1 MNSLNIPPI
10 AGQEHEEESPSEEK
24 AEGEEDCGCLDLLT
38 FTQWVQE
45 CQDQPAWRSKA
56 DRECDYY
63 DGNQLDSEV
72 MRKAKERGLPPA
84 IEPLIGPAID
94 AVLGMEA
101 KTRTDWRVIPD
112 SDKANDD
119 VAEALNYR
127 LNQAE
132 RHSKADTACSE
143 AYASEIKVGI
153 GWVEVAREQDPFKY
167 KYRTGAVHRNEIWWD
182 WKAKPDLS
190 DARFLIRRKWM
201 HRKQA
206 ALMIPA
212 QAELIEH
219 AGAGWQQFDPGMLSL
234 EGGASTGLSNAW
246 LDERG
251 WSIEEQQWR
260 DIHNQ
265 QVCLFEVWYRD
276 WQRVTVITSPDGRV
290 IEYDPANIMHQQA
303 VAMGAVKVSSA
314 VIGKMRLAW
323 FMGPHKLADMK
334 TPYKHNKFPYVPFWG
349 KREDRTNVPYGL
361 IRGMIYLQDEVNAR
375 IARMQWGLSATRTT
389 RTDGAV
395 LDDDDTFR
403 DEVGR
408 PDADIVLDPEAMR
421 QGGVFKV
428 ERDFDLNQQQFN
440 RLVDAREGIKRVG
453 NISDAFMGQGAQSQS
468 GVMQAGL
475 VEQTSQNLADI
486 NDNFKESRQAVGD
499 LLLSLIIED
508 MGNNQE
514 SVFIDGQSLKDD
526 RVVQLNVPSVDPDTG
541 IEYLDNDVQRTQL
554 KVTLADVPSTPSFR
568 TNQLAAM
575 SEAFKSA
582 PPEYQKIMMPHLFS
596 LMDVPNKQEII
607 KAIKEMG
614 DGQQSEEQIQQ
625 RINDAV
631 QAALTK
637 AMVELKTRELD
648 MKKPLIDAQVKKTN
662 AESVNKN
669 VEAQFGAIQ
678 TAQTITAIPQ
688 TAPLAD
694 ILLQSDG
701 FVDAN
706 GGTIMPSAPVPVAGA
721 MPAME
726 GRPAE
731 LDPQQ
736 VAAIQRQQPST
747 AREILGR
754 RNTSPQF
761 PARLENPGTGMNLGI
776 EGGVNG

>member
-1 MNSLNIPPI
+1 MQPMTV
-10 AGQEHEEESPSEEK
+10 AMTGQEHESPNEE
-24 AEGEEDCGCLDLLT
+24 AMEGEDCGCLDLLT

-45 CQDQPAWRSKA
+45 CQDQPDWRVKA
-56 DRECDYY
+56 DREADYY

-84 IEPLIGPAID
+84 IEPLIGPTID

-101 KTRTDWRVIPD
+101 KTRTDWRVVPD
-112 SDKANDD
+112 GDKQSDD
-119 VAEALNYR
+119 VADALNHR

-132 RHSKADTACSE
+132 RHSKADNACSD
-143 AYASEIKVGI
+143 AYASQIKVGL
-153 GWVEVAREQDPFKY
+153 GWVEVSRDQNPFNY
-167 KYRTGAVHRNEIWWD
+167 PYICGEVHRNEIWWD
-182 WKAKPDLS
+182 WKAKPDMS
-190 DARFLIRRKWM
+190 DARYLIRRKWM

-212 QAELIEH
+212 RAELIEH
-219 AGAGWQQFDPGMLSL
+219 AGAGWQQFDPGMLGL
-234 EGGASTGLSNAW
+234 EGGGSTGLSSAW
-246 LDERG
+246 ADERG
-251 WSIEEQQWR
+251 WSIEEQHWR

-276 WQRVTVITSPDGRV
+276 WQRVLVIKSPDGRV
-290 IEYDPANIMHQQA
+290 VEYDDNNILHLQA
-303 VAMGAVKVSSA
+303 VALGMVEVVSA
-314 VIGKMRLAW
+314 IIGKVRLAW
-323 FMGPHKLADMK
+323 YMGPHKLADMK
-334 TPYKHNKFPYVPFWG
+334 SPYKHNKFPYVPFWG
-349 KREDRTNVPYGL
+349 KREDRTGVPYGL

-428 ERDFDLNQQQFN
+428 ERDFDLNRQQYE

-453 NISDAFMGQGAQSQS
+453 GVSDTFMGASKGNS
-468 GVMQAGL
+468 GVADAQL
-475 VEQTSQNLADI
+475 LEQSNQMLADI
-486 NDNFKESRQAVGD
+486 NDNFKTARQAVGD

-508 MGNNQE
+508 MTGKQE
-514 SVFIDGQSLKDD
+514 DVFIDGQSLKDD
-526 RVVQLNVPSVDPDTG
+526 RTVSLNVPMTDEATG
-541 IEYLDNDVQRTQL
+541 IQYLDNDIERTKL
-554 KVTLADVPSTPSFR
+554 KVTLSDVASTPSFR
-568 TNQLAAM
+568 AQQLAVM
-575 SEAFKSA
+575 GEAFKSA
-582 PPEYQKIMMPHLFS
+582 PPEYQKVMMPHLFS
-596 LMDVPNKQEII
+596 LMDVPNKKEII
-607 KAIKEMG
+607 EAIKAL
-614 DGQQSEEQIQQ
+614 DAGQITEEQVQE
-625 RINDAV
+625 RIDAAV
-631 QAALTK
+631 QDALTK
-637 AMVELKTRELD
+637 AMIELKRAELVQ
-648 MKKPLIDAQVKKTN
+648 KQPLIDAQVKKTN

-706 GGTIMPSAPVPVAGA
+706 GGTIMPSAPAPVVGA
-721 MPAME
+721 MPAQE
-726 GRPAE
+726 GQPAQ
-731 LDPQQ
+731 LDPAQ
-736 VAAIQRQQPST
+736 VQAIQRRQPAT
-747 AREILGR
+747 QREVLGR

-761 PARLENPGTGMNLGI
+761 PANPGQPANPDVGVNAGI
-776 EGGVNG
+776 EGGQ

>member
-1 MNSLNIPPI
+1 MQPMTV
-10 AGQEHEEESPSEEK
+10 AMTGQEQENPNDERM
-24 AEGEEDCGCLDLLT
+24 EGEDDCGCLDLLT

-45 CQDQPAWRSKA
+45 CQDQPDWRVKA
-56 DRECDYY
+56 DREADYY

-72 MRKAKERGLPPA
+72 MKKARERGLPPA
-84 IEPLIGPAID
+84 IEPLIGPTID
-94 AVLGMEA
+94 SVLGMEA
-101 KTRTDWRVIPD
+101 KTRTDWRVVPD
-112 SDKANDD
+112 GDKQSDD
-119 VAEALNYR
+119 VADALNHR

-132 RHSKADTACSE
+132 RHSKADNACSD
-143 AYASEIKVGI
+143 AYASQIKVGL
-153 GWVEVAREQDPFKY
+153 GWVEVSRDQNPFNY
-167 KYRTGAVHRNEIWWD
+167 PYICGEVHRNEIWWD
-182 WKAKPDLS
+182 WKAKPDMS
-190 DARFLIRRKWM
+190 DARYLIRRKWM

-219 AGAGWQQFDPGMLSL
+219 AGAGWQQFDPGMLGL
-234 EGGASTGLSNAW
+234 EGGGSTGLSSAW
-246 LDERG
+246 ADERG
-251 WSIEEQQWR
+251 WSIEEQHWR

-276 WQRVTVITSPDGRV
+276 WQRVLVIKSPDGRV
-290 IEYDPANIMHQQA
+290 VEYDDKNILHLQA
-303 VAMGAVKVSSA
+303 VALGMVEVVSA
-314 VIGKMRLAW
+314 IIGKVRLAW
-323 FMGPHKLADMK
+323 YMGPHKLADMK
-334 TPYKHNKFPYVPFWG
+334 SPYKHNKFPYVPFWG
-349 KREDRTNVPYGL
+349 KREDRTGVPYGL

-428 ERDFDLNQQQFN
+428 ERDFDLNRQQYE

-453 NISDAFMGQGAQSQS
+453 GVSDTFMGASKGNS
-468 GVMQAGL
+468 GVADAQL
-475 VEQTSQNLADI
+475 LEQSNQMLAEI
-486 NDNFKESRQAVGD
+486 NDNFKTARQAVGD

-508 MGNNQE
+508 MTGKQE
-514 SVFIDGQSLKDD
+514 DVFIDGQSLKDD
-526 RVVQLNVPSVDPDTG
+526 RTVSLNVPMTDEATG
-541 IEYLDNDVQRTQL
+541 IQYLDNDIERTKL
-554 KVTLADVPSTPSFR
+554 KVTLSDVASTPSFR
-568 TNQLAAM
+568 AQQLAVM
-575 SEAFKSA
+575 GEAFKSA
-582 PPEYQKIMMPHLFS
+582 PPEYQKVMMPHLFS
-596 LMDVPNKQEII
+596 LMDVPNKKEII
-607 KAIKEMG
+607 EAIKAL
-614 DGQQSEEQIQQ
+614 DAGQITEEQVQE
-625 RINDAV
+625 RIDAAV
-631 QAALTK
+631 QDALTK
-637 AMVELKTRELD
+637 AMIELKRAELVQ
-648 MKKPLIDAQVKKTN
+648 KQPLIDAQVKKTN

-706 GGTIMPSAPVPVAGA
+706 GGTIMPSAPAPVVGA
-721 MPAME
+721 MPAQE
-726 GRPAE
+726 GQPAQ
-731 LDPQQ
+731 LDPAQ
-736 VAAIQRQQPST
+736 VQAIQRKQPAT
-747 AREILGR
+747 QREVLGR

-761 PARLENPGTGMNLGI
+761 PANPGQPANPDVGVNAGI
-776 EGGVNG
+776 EGGQ

>member
-1 MNSLNIPPI
+1 MQPMTV
-10 AGQEHEEESPSEEK
+10 AMTGQEQENPNDERM
-24 AEGEEDCGCLDLLT
+24 EGEDDCGCLDLLT

-45 CQDQPAWRSKA
+45 CQDQPDWRVKA
-56 DRECDYY
+56 DREADYY

-84 IEPLIGPAID
+84 IEPLIGPTID

-101 KTRTDWRVIPD
+101 KTRTDWRVVPD
-112 SDKANDD
+112 GDKQSDD
-119 VAEALNYR
+119 VADALNHR

-132 RHSKADTACSE
+132 RHSKADNACSD
-143 AYASEIKVGI
+143 AYASQIKVGL
-153 GWVEVAREQDPFKY
+153 GWVEVSRDQNPFNY
-167 KYRTGAVHRNEIWWD
+167 PYICGEVHRNEIWWD
-182 WKAKPDLS
+182 WKAKPDMS
-190 DARFLIRRKWM
+190 DARYLIRRKWM

-219 AGAGWQQFDPGMLSL
+219 AGAGWQQFDPGMLGL
-234 EGGASTGLSNAW
+234 EGGGSTGLSSAW
-246 LDERG
+246 ADERG
-251 WSIEEQQWR
+251 WSIEEQHWR

-276 WQRVTVITSPDGRV
+276 WQRVLVIKSPDGRV
-290 IEYDPANIMHQQA
+290 VEYDDKNILHLQA
-303 VAMGAVKVSSA
+303 VALGMVEVVSA
-314 VIGKMRLAW
+314 IIGKVRLAW
-323 FMGPHKLADMK
+323 YMGPHKLADMK
-334 TPYKHNKFPYVPFWG
+334 SPYKHNKFPYVPFWG
-349 KREDRTNVPYGL
+349 KREDRTGVPYGL

-428 ERDFDLNQQQFN
+428 ERDFDLNRQQYE

-453 NISDAFMGQGAQSQS
+453 GVSDTFMGASKGNS
-468 GVMQAGL
+468 GVADAQL
-475 VEQTSQNLADI
+475 LEQSNQMLADI
-486 NDNFKESRQAVGD
+486 NDNFKTARQAVGD

-508 MGNNQE
+508 MTGKQE
-514 SVFIDGQSLKDD
+514 DVFIDGQSLKDD
-526 RVVQLNVPSVDPDTG
+526 RTVSLNVPMTDEATG
-541 IEYLDNDVQRTQL
+541 IQYLDNDIERTKL
-554 KVTLADVPSTPSFR
+554 KVTLSDVASTPSFR
-568 TNQLAAM
+568 AQQLAVM
-575 SEAFKSA
+575 GEAFKSA
-582 PPEYQKIMMPHLFS
+582 PPEYQKVMMPHLFS
-596 LMDVPNKQEII
+596 LMDVPNKKEII
-607 KAIKEMG
+607 EAIKAL
-614 DGQQSEEQIQQ
+614 DAGQITEEQVQE
-625 RINDAV
+625 RIDAAV
-631 QAALTK
+631 QDALTK
-637 AMVELKTRELD
+637 AMIELKRAELVQ
-648 MKKPLIDAQVKKTN
+648 KQPLIDAQVKKTN

-706 GGTIMPSAPVPVAGA
+706 GGTIMPSAPAPVVGA

-726 GRPAE
+726 GRPVE
-731 LDPQQ
+731 LDPAQ
-736 VAAIQRQQPST
+736 VQAIQRRQPAT
-747 AREILGR
+747 QREVLGR

-761 PARLENPGTGMNLGI
+761 PANPGQPANPDVGVNAGI
-776 EGGVNG
+776 EGGQ

>member
-1 MNSLNIPPI
+1 MQPMTDEMS
-10 AGQEHEEESPSEEK
+10 GQEHEDPAHEK
-24 AEGEEDCGCLDLLT
+24 AEGEGTLDLLT

-45 CQDQPAWRSKA
+45 CQDQPDWRAKA

-63 DGNQLDSEV
+63 DGNQLDSDV
-72 MRKAKERGLPPA
+72 MRKARERGLPPA
-84 IEPLIGPAID
+84 IEPLVGPIID
-94 AVLGMEA
+94 SVLGMEA

-112 SDKANDD
+112 SDKQNDD
-119 VAEALNYR
+119 VADALNYR

-132 RHSKADTACSE
+132 RHSKADAACSD
-143 AYASEIKVGI
+143 AYASEIKAGI

-167 KYRTGAVHRNEIWWD
+167 PYRCQGVHRNEIWWD
-182 WKAKPDLS
+182 WKARPDMS

-201 HRKQA
+201 HRKIA
-206 ALMIPA
+206 ALMIPSK
-212 QAELIEH
+212 AELIEH
-219 AGAGWQQFDPGMLSL
+219 AGAGWQQFDPGMLSM
-234 EGGASTGLSNAW
+234 EGGTSTGLANSW
-246 LDERG
+246 SDERG

-265 QVCLFEVWYRD
+265 MVCLFEVWYRD
-276 WQRVTVITSPDGRV
+276 WQRVMVIESPDGRV
-290 IEYDPANIMHQQA
+290 IEYDETNMMHVQA
-303 VAMGAVKVSSA
+303 VASGLVRVSSA
-314 VIGKMRLAW
+314 VIGKVRLAW
-323 FMGPHKLADMK
+323 FMGPHKLADMES
-334 TPYKHNKFPYVPFWG
+334 PYKHGKFPYVPFWG
-349 KREDRTNVPYGL
+349 KREDRTGVPYGL

-428 ERDFDLNQQQFN
+428 ERDFELNRQQYD
-440 RLVDAREGIKRVG
+440 RLVDAREGIKRTG
-453 NISDAFMGQGAQSQS
+453 GISDAFMGMGAQSQS

-475 VEQTSQNLADI
+475 VEQSNQNLADI
-486 NDNFKESRQAVGD
+486 NDNFKESRQCVGD
-499 LLLSLIIED
+499 LLLSMIIED
-508 MGNNQE
+508 MGSNHE

-526 RVVQLNVPSVDPDTG
+526 KVIELNVPAVDPDTG
-541 IEYLDNDVQRTQL
+541 IQYLDNDVQRTKL

-568 TNQLAAM
+568 TQQLAAM
-575 SEAFKSA
+575 SEAFKAA

-596 LMDVPNKQEII
+596 LMDVPNKQDIV
-607 KAIKEMG
+607 KAIKELG

-625 RINDAV
+625 RIDQAV
-631 QAALTK
+631 QDALTK
-637 AMVELKTRELD
+637 AMVDLKNRELD
-648 MKKPLIDAQVKKTN
+648 MKAPLIVAQTKKTN

-694 ILLQSDG
+694 MLLQSDG

-706 GGTIMPSAPVPVAGA
+706 GGTIMPNAPAPVVGA

-736 VAAIQRQQPST
+736 VAAIQRQQPAT
-747 AREILGR
+747 ARQVLGTQR

-761 PARLENPGTGMNLGI
+761 PANPAMPANPDVGFNSGI
-776 EGGVNG
+776 EGGR

>member
-1 MNSLNIPPI
+1 MQPMTAEM
-10 AGQEHEEESPSEEK
+10 AGQEHESPNEE
-24 AEGEEDCGCLDLLT
+24 AMEGEDCGCLDLLT

-45 CQDQPAWRSKA
+45 CQDQPDWRVKA
-56 DRECDYY
+56 DREADYY

-72 MRKAKERGLPPA
+72 MKKARERGLPPA
-84 IEPLIGPAID
+84 IEPLIGPTID
-94 AVLGMEA
+94 SVLGMEA
-101 KTRTDWRVIPD
+101 KTRTDWRVVPD
-112 SDKANDD
+112 GDKQSDD
-119 VAEALNYR
+119 VADALNHR

-132 RHSKADTACSE
+132 RHSKADNACSD
-143 AYASEIKVGI
+143 AYASQIKVGL
-153 GWVEVAREQDPFKY
+153 GWVEVSRDQNPFNY
-167 KYRTGAVHRNEIWWD
+167 PYICGEVHRNEIWWD
-182 WKAKPDLS
+182 WKAKPDMS
-190 DARFLIRRKWM
+190 DARYLIRRKWM

-219 AGAGWQQFDPGMLSL
+219 AGAGWQQFDPGMLGL
-234 EGGASTGLSNAW
+234 EGGGSTGLSSAW
-246 LDERG
+246 ADERG
-251 WSIEEQQWR
+251 WSIEEQHWR

-276 WQRVTVITSPDGRV
+276 WQRVLVIKSPDGRV
-290 IEYDPANIMHQQA
+290 VEYDDKNILHLQA
-303 VAMGAVKVSSA
+303 VALGMVEVVSA
-314 VIGKMRLAW
+314 IIGKVRLAW
-323 FMGPHKLADMK
+323 YMGPHKLADMK
-334 TPYKHNKFPYVPFWG
+334 SPYKHNKFPYVPFWG
-349 KREDRTNVPYGL
+349 KREDRTGVPYGL

-428 ERDFDLNQQQFN
+428 ERDFDLNRQQYE

-453 NISDAFMGQGAQSQS
+453 GVSDTFMGASKGNS
-468 GVMQAGL
+468 GVADAQL
-475 VEQTSQNLADI
+475 LEQSNQMLADI
-486 NDNFKESRQAVGD
+486 NDNFKTARQAVGD

-508 MGNNQE
+508 MTGKQE
-514 SVFIDGQSLKDD
+514 DVFIDGQSLKDD
-526 RVVQLNVPSVDPDTG
+526 RTVSLNVPMTDEATG
-541 IEYLDNDVQRTQL
+541 IQYLDNDIERTKL
-554 KVTLADVPSTPSFR
+554 KVTLSDVASTPSFR
-568 TNQLAAM
+568 AQQLAVM
-575 SEAFKSA
+575 GEAFKSA
-582 PPEYQKIMMPHLFS
+582 PPEYQKVMMPHLFS
-596 LMDVPNKQEII
+596 LMDVPNKKEII
-607 KAIKEMG
+607 EAIKAL
-614 DGQQSEEQIQQ
+614 DAGQITEEQVQE
-625 RINDAV
+625 RIDAAV
-631 QAALTK
+631 QDALTK
-637 AMVELKTRELD
+637 AMIELKRAELVQ
-648 MKKPLIDAQVKKTN
+648 KQPLIDAQVKKTN

-706 GGTIMPSAPVPVAGA
+706 GGTIMPSAPAPVVGA
-721 MPAME
+721 MPAQE
-726 GRPAE
+726 GQPAQ
-731 LDPQQ
+731 LDPAQ
-736 VAAIQRQQPST
+736 VQAIQRKQPAT
-747 AREILGR
+747 QREVLGR

-761 PARLENPGTGMNLGI
+761 PANPGQPANPDVGVNAGI
-776 EGGVNG
+776 EGGQ

>member
-1 MNSLNIPPI
+1 MQPMTAEM
-10 AGQEHEEESPSEEK
+10 AGQDHESPKGEK
-24 AEGEEDCGCLDLLT
+24 MEGEEDCGCLDLLT

-63 DGNQLDSEV
+63 DANQLDSEV
-72 MRKAKERGLPPA
+72 MRKAQERGLPPA
-84 IEPLIGPAID
+84 IEPLVGPTID

-132 RHSKADTACSE
+132 RHSRADAACGD
-143 AYASEIKVGI
+143 AYASQIKVGI

-167 KYRTGAVHRNEIWWD
+167 KYRCGSIHRNEIWND
-182 WKAKPDLS
+182 WKGKPDLS
-190 DARFLIRRKWM
+190 DARYLIRRKWM

-206 ALMIPA
+206 ALMIPDK
-212 QAELIEH
+212 AELIEH

-234 EGGASTGLSNAW
+234 EGGASTGLANSW

-276 WQRVTVITSPDGRV
+276 WQRVIVITSPDGRV
-290 IEYDPANIMHQQA
+290 IEYDPTNILHMQA
-303 VAMGAVKVSSA
+303 VASGMVKATSA

-323 FMGPHKLADMK
+323 FMGPHKLADVP

-349 KREDRTNVPYGL
+349 KREDRTGVPYGL
-361 IRGMIYLQDEVNAR
+361 IRGMVYLQDEVNAR
-375 IARMQWGLSATRTT
+375 IARMQWGLAATRTT
-389 RTDGAV
+389 RTEGAV

-403 DEVGR
+403 EEVGR

-428 ERDFDLNQQQFN
+428 ERDFELNRQQYE

-453 NISDAFMGQGAQSQS
+453 GIYNAFMGQEGQAKS
-468 GVMQAGL
+468 GVAISGL
-475 VEQTSQNLADI
+475 VEQSNQTLADI
-486 NDNFKESRQAVGD
+486 NDNFKTARQEVGD
-499 LLLSLIIED
+499 LLLSMIIED
-508 MGNNQE
+508 LSGKQE
-514 SVFIDGQSLKDD
+514 EVFIDGRSLKDD
-526 RVVQLNVPSVDPDTG
+526 RTVVLNQPMTDDATG
-541 IEYLDNDVQRTQL
+541 ISYLDNDVQRTKL
-554 KVTLADVPSTPSFR
+554 KVTLEDVPSTPSFR
-568 TNQLAAM
+568 AQQLSAM

-582 PPEYQKIMMPHLFS
+582 PKEYQKIMMPHLFA
-596 LMDVPNKQEII
+596 LMDVPNKQDIIEAI
-607 KAIKEMG
+607 KALG
-614 DGQQSEEQIQQ
+614 DVPTPEQIQQ
-625 RINDAV
+625 QIDDAV
-631 QAALTK
+631 QAALAK
-637 AMVELKTRELD
+637 AQFDLKNRELD
-648 MKKPLIDAQVKKTN
+648 QKQPLIDAQVKKTN
-662 AESVNKN
+662 AESVTKN
-669 VEAQFGAIQ
+669 GEAQFGAIQ

-694 ILLQSDG
+694 ILLQSAG
-701 FVDAN
+701 FVDAD
-706 GGTIMPSAPVPVAGA
+706 GGTIMPSAPAPVVGA
-721 MPAME
+721 MPAQE
-726 GRPAE
+726 GQPAQ
-731 LDPQQ
+731 LDATQ
-736 VAAIQRQQPST
+736 VQAIQRQQPAT
-747 AREILGR
+747 AREVLGR

-761 PARLENPGTGMNLGI
+761 PANPGQPANPDVGFNAGI
-776 EGGVNG
+776 EGGQ

>member
-1 MNSLNIPPI
+1 MQPMTDVMS
-10 AGQEHEEESPSEEK
+10 GQEQENQAEEK

-84 IEPLIGPAID
+84 IEPLIGPTID
-94 AVLGMEA
+94 SVLGMEA
-101 KTRTDWRVIPD
+101 KTRTDWRVVPD
-112 SDKANDD
+112 GDKQSDD
-119 VAEALNYR
+119 VADALNHR

-132 RHSKADTACSE
+132 RHSKADNACSD
-143 AYASEIKVGI
+143 AYASQIKVGL
-153 GWVEVAREQDPFKY
+153 GWVEVSRDQNPFNY
-167 KYRTGAVHRNEIWWD
+167 PYICGEVHRNEIWWD
-182 WKAKPDLS
+182 WKAKPDMS
-190 DARFLIRRKWM
+190 DARYLIRRKWM

-219 AGAGWQQFDPGMLSL
+219 AGAGWQQFDPGMLGL
-234 EGGASTGLSNAW
+234 EGGGSTGLSSAW
-246 LDERG
+246 ADERG
-251 WSIEEQQWR
+251 WSIEEQHWR

-276 WQRVTVITSPDGRV
+276 WQRVLVIKSPDGRV
-290 IEYDPANIMHQQA
+290 VEYDDNNILHLQA
-303 VAMGAVKVSSA
+303 VALGMVEVVSA
-314 VIGKMRLAW
+314 IIGKVRLAW
-323 FMGPHKLADMK
+323 YMGPHKLADMK
-334 TPYKHNKFPYVPFWG
+334 SPYKHNKFPYVPFWG
-349 KREDRTNVPYGL
+349 KREDRTGVPYGL

-428 ERDFDLNQQQFN
+428 ERDFDLNRQQYE

-453 NISDAFMGQGAQSQS
+453 GVSDTFMGASKGNS
-468 GVMQAGL
+468 GVADAQL
-475 VEQTSQNLADI
+475 LEQSNQMLADI
-486 NDNFKESRQAVGD
+486 NDNFKTARQAVGD

-508 MGNNQE
+508 MTGKQE
-514 SVFIDGQSLKDD
+514 DVFIDGQSLKDD
-526 RVVQLNVPSVDPDTG
+526 RTVSLNVPMTDEATG
-541 IEYLDNDVQRTQL
+541 IQYLDNDIERTKL
-554 KVTLADVPSTPSFR
+554 KVTLSDVASTPSFR
-568 TNQLAAM
+568 AQQLAVM
-575 SEAFKSA
+575 GEAFKSA
-582 PPEYQKIMMPHLFS
+582 PPEYQKVMMPHLFS
-596 LMDVPNKQEII
+596 LMDVPNKKEII
-607 KAIKEMG
+607 EAIKAL
-614 DGQQSEEQIQQ
+614 DAGQITEEQVQE
-625 RINDAV
+625 RIDAAV
-631 QAALTK
+631 QDALTK
-637 AMVELKTRELD
+637 AMIELKRAELVQ
-648 MKKPLIDAQVKKTN
+648 KQPLIDAQVKKTN

-706 GGTIMPSAPVPVAGA
+706 GGTIMPNAPAPVAGA

-726 GRPAE
+726 GRPVE
-731 LDPQQ
+731 LDPAQ
-736 VAAIQRQQPST
+736 VQAIQRRQPAT
-747 AREILGR
+747 QREVLGR

-761 PARLENPGTGMNLGI
+761 PANPGQPANPDVGVNAGI
-776 EGGVNG
+776 EGGQ

>member
-1 MNSLNIPPI
+1 MQPMTV
-10 AGQEHEEESPSEEK
+10 AMTGQEQENPNDERM
-24 AEGEEDCGCLDLLT
+24 EGEDDCGCLDLLT

-45 CQDQPAWRSKA
+45 CQDQPDWRVKA
-56 DRECDYY
+56 DREADYY

-72 MRKAKERGLPPA
+72 MKKARERGLPPA
-84 IEPLIGPAID
+84 IEPLIGPTID
-94 AVLGMEA
+94 SVLGMEA
-101 KTRTDWRVIPD
+101 KTRTDWRVVPD
-112 SDKANDD
+112 GDKQSDD
-119 VAEALNYR
+119 VADALNHW

-132 RHSKADTACSE
+132 RHSKADNACSD
-143 AYASEIKVGI
+143 AYASQIKVGL
-153 GWVEVAREQDPFKY
+153 GWVEVSRDQNPFNY
-167 KYRTGAVHRNEIWWD
+167 PYICGEVHRNEIWWD
-182 WKAKPDLS
+182 WNAKPDMS
-190 DARFLIRRKWM
+190 DARYLIRRKWM

-219 AGAGWQQFDPGMLSL
+219 AGAGWQQFDPGILGL
-234 EGGASTGLSNAW
+234 EGGGSTGLSSAW
-246 LDERG
+246 ADERG
-251 WSIEEQQWR
+251 WSIEEQHWR

-276 WQRVTVITSPDGRV
+276 WQRVLVIKSPDGRV
-290 IEYDPANIMHQQA
+290 VEYDDKNILHLQA
-303 VAMGAVKVSSA
+303 VALGMVEVVSA
-314 VIGKMRLAW
+314 IIGKVRLAW
-323 FMGPHKLADMK
+323 YMGPHKLADMK
-334 TPYKHNKFPYVPFWG
+334 SPYKHNKFPYVPFWG
-349 KREDRTNVPYGL
+349 KREDRTGVPYGL

-428 ERDFDLNQQQFN
+428 ERDFDLNRQQYE

-453 NISDAFMGQGAQSQS
+453 GVSDTFMGASKGNS
-468 GVMQAGL
+468 GVADAQL
-475 VEQTSQNLADI
+475 LEQSNQMLADI
-486 NDNFKESRQAVGD
+486 KDNFKTARQAVGD

-508 MGNNQE
+508 MTGKQE
-514 SVFIDGQSLKDD
+514 DVFIDGQSLKDD
-526 RVVQLNVPSVDPDTG
+526 RTVSLNVPMTDEATG
-541 IEYLDNDVQRTQL
+541 IQYLDNDIERTKL
-554 KVTLADVPSTPSFR
+554 KVTLSDVASTPSFR
-568 TNQLAAM
+568 AQQLAVM
-575 SEAFKSA
+575 GEAFKSA
-582 PPEYQKIMMPHLFS
+582 PPEYQKVMMPHLFS
-596 LMDVPNKQEII
+596 LMDVPNKKEII
-607 KAIKEMG
+607 EAIKAL
-614 DGQQSEEQIQQ
+614 DAGQITEEQVQE
-625 RINDAV
+625 RIDAAV
-631 QAALTK
+631 QDALTK
-637 AMVELKTRELD
+637 AMIELKRAELVQ
-648 MKKPLIDAQVKKTN
+648 KQPLIDAQVKKTN

-706 GGTIMPSAPVPVAGA
+706 GGTIMPNAPAPVAGA

-726 GRPAE
+726 GQPVQ
-731 LDPQQ
+731 LDPTQ
-736 VAAIQRQQPST
+736 VQAIQRQQPST
-747 AREILGR
+747 PREILGR

-761 PARLENPGTGMNLGI
+761 PANPGQPANPDVGVNAGI
-776 EGGVNG
+776 EGGQ

>member
-1 MNSLNIPPI
+1 MQPMTV
-10 AGQEHEEESPSEEK
+10 AMTGQEQENPNDERMD
-24 AEGEEDCGCLDLLT
+24 GEDDCGCLDLLT

-45 CQDQPAWRSKA
+45 CQDQPDWRVKA
-56 DRECDYY
+56 DREADYY

-72 MRKAKERGLPPA
+72 MKKARERGLPPA
-84 IEPLIGPAID
+84 IEPLIGPTID
-94 AVLGMEA
+94 SVLGMEA
-101 KTRTDWRVIPD
+101 KTRTDWRVVPD
-112 SDKANDD
+112 GDKQSDD
-119 VAEALNYR
+119 VADALNHR

-132 RHSKADTACSE
+132 RHSKADNACSD
-143 AYASEIKVGI
+143 AYASQIKVGL
-153 GWVEVAREQDPFKY
+153 GWVEVSRDQNPFNY
-167 KYRTGAVHRNEIWWD
+167 PYICGEVHRNEIWWD
-182 WKAKPDLS
+182 WKAKPDMS
-190 DARFLIRRKWM
+190 DARYLIRRKWM

-219 AGAGWQQFDPGMLSL
+219 AGAGWQQFDPGMLGL
-234 EGGASTGLSNAW
+234 EGGGSTGLSSAW
-246 LDERG
+246 ADERG
-251 WSIEEQQWR
+251 WSIEEQHWR

-276 WQRVTVITSPDGRV
+276 WQRVLVIKSPDGRV
-290 IEYDPANIMHQQA
+290 VEYDDNNILHLQA
-303 VAMGAVKVSSA
+303 VALGMVEVVSA
-314 VIGKMRLAW
+314 IIGKVRLAW
-323 FMGPHKLADMK
+323 YMGPHKLADMRS
-334 TPYKHNKFPYVPFWG
+334 PYKHNKFPYVPFWG
-349 KREDRTNVPYGL
+349 KREDRTGVPYGL

-428 ERDFDLNQQQFN
+428 ERDFDLNRQQYE

-453 NISDAFMGQGAQSQS
+453 GVSDTFMGASKGNS
-468 GVMQAGL
+468 GVADAQL
-475 VEQTSQNLADI
+475 LEQSNQMLADI
-486 NDNFKESRQAVGD
+486 NDNFKTARQAVGD

-508 MGNNQE
+508 MTGKQE
-514 SVFIDGQSLKDD
+514 DVFIDGQSLKDD
-526 RVVQLNVPSVDPDTG
+526 RTVSLNVPMTDEATG
-541 IEYLDNDVQRTQL
+541 IQYLDNDIERTKL
-554 KVTLADVPSTPSFR
+554 KVTLSDVASTPSFR
-568 TNQLAAM
+568 AQQLAVM
-575 SEAFKSA
+575 GEAFKSA
-582 PPEYQKIMMPHLFS
+582 PPEYQKVMMPHLFS
-596 LMDVPNKQEII
+596 LMDVPNKKEII
-607 KAIKEMG
+607 EAIKAL
-614 DGQQSEEQIQQ
+614 DAGQITEEQVQE
-625 RINDAV
+625 RIDAAV
-631 QAALTK
+631 QDALTK
-637 AMVELKTRELD
+637 AMIELKRAELVQ
-648 MKKPLIDAQVKKTN
+648 KQPLIDAQVKKTN

-706 GGTIMPSAPVPVAGA
+706 GGTIMPNAPAPVAGA

-726 GRPAE
+726 GRPVE
-731 LDPQQ
+731 LDPAQ
-736 VAAIQRQQPST
+736 VQAIQRRQPAT
-747 AREILGR
+747 QREVLGR

-761 PARLENPGTGMNLGI
+761 PANPGQPANPDVGVNAGI
-776 EGGVNG
+776 EGGQ

>member
-1 MNSLNIPPI
+1 MQPMTV
-10 AGQEHEEESPSEEK
+10 AMTGKEQENPNDERMD
-24 AEGEEDCGCLDLLT
+24 GEDDCGCLDLLT

-45 CQDQPAWRSKA
+45 CQDQPDWRVKA
-56 DRECDYY
+56 DREADYY

-72 MRKAKERGLPPA
+72 MKRARERGLPPA
-84 IEPLIGPAID
+84 IEPLIGPTID
-94 AVLGMEA
+94 SVLGMEA
-101 KTRTDWRVIPD
+101 KTRTDWRVVPD
-112 SDKANDD
+112 GDKQSDD
-119 VAEALNYR
+119 VADALNHR

-132 RHSKADTACSE
+132 RHSKADNACSD
-143 AYASEIKVGI
+143 AYASQIKVGL
-153 GWVEVAREQDPFKY
+153 GWVEVSRDQNPFNY
-167 KYRTGAVHRNEIWWD
+167 PYICGEVHRNEIWWD
-182 WKAKPDLS
+182 WKAKPDMS
-190 DARFLIRRKWM
+190 DARYLIRRKWM

-219 AGAGWQQFDPGMLSL
+219 AGAGWQQFDPGMLGL
-234 EGGASTGLSNAW
+234 EGGGSTGLSSAW
-246 LDERG
+246 ADERG
-251 WSIEEQQWR
+251 WSIEEQHWR

-276 WQRVTVITSPDGRV
+276 WQRVLVIKSPDGRV
-290 IEYDPANIMHQQA
+290 VEYDDNNILHLQA
-303 VAMGAVKVSSA
+303 VALGMVEVVSA
-314 VIGKMRLAW
+314 IIGKVRLAW
-323 FMGPHKLADMK
+323 YMGPHKLADMK
-334 TPYKHNKFPYVPFWG
+334 SPYKHNKFPYVPFWG
-349 KREDRTNVPYGL
+349 KREDRTGVPYGL

-428 ERDFDLNQQQFN
+428 ERDFDLNRQQYE

-453 NISDAFMGQGAQSQS
+453 GVSDTFMGASKGNS
-468 GVMQAGL
+468 GVADAQL
-475 VEQTSQNLADI
+475 LEQSNQMLADI
-486 NDNFKESRQAVGD
+486 NDNFKTARQAVGD

-508 MGNNQE
+508 MTGKQE
-514 SVFIDGQSLKDD
+514 DVFIDGQSLKDD
-526 RVVQLNVPSVDPDTG
+526 RTVSINVPMTDEATG
-541 IEYLDNDVQRTQL
+541 IQYLDNDIERTKL
-554 KVTLADVPSTPSFR
+554 KVTLSDVASTPSFR
-568 TNQLAAM
+568 AQQLAVM
-575 SEAFKSA
+575 GEAFKSA
-582 PPEYQKIMMPHLFS
+582 PPEYQKVMMPHLFS
-596 LMDVPNKQEII
+596 LMDVPNKKEII
-607 KAIKEMG
+607 EAIKAL
-614 DGQQSEEQIQQ
+614 DAGQITEEQVQE
-625 RINDAV
+625 RIDAAV
-631 QAALTK
+631 QDALTK
-637 AMVELKTRELD
+637 AMIELKRAELVQ
-648 MKKPLIDAQVKKTN
+648 KQPLIDAQVKKTN

-706 GGTIMPSAPVPVAGA
+706 GGTIMPNAPAPVAGA

-726 GRPAE
+726 GRPVE
-731 LDPQQ
+731 LDPAQ
-736 VAAIQRQQPST
+736 VQAIQRRQPAT
-747 AREILGR
+747 QREVLGR

-761 PARLENPGTGMNLGI
+761 PANPGQPANPDVGVNAGI
-776 EGGVNG
+776 EGGQ

>member
-10 AGQEHEEESPSEEK
+10 AGQEQENQAEEK

-84 IEPLIGPAID
+84 IEPLIGPTID

-167 KYRTGAVHRNEIWWD
+167 KYRCGSIHRNEIWWD
-182 WKAKPDLS
+182 WKGKPDLS
-190 DARFLIRRKWM
+190 DSRFLIRRKWM

-303 VAMGAVKVSSA
+303 VALGAVKVSSA

-375 IARMQWGLSATRTT
+375 IARMQWGLAATRTT
-389 RTDGAV
+389 RTEGAV
-395 LDDDDTFR
+395 KDSDAVFR

-408 PDADIVLDPEAMR
+408 PDADIVLDADHMR
-421 QGGVFKV
+421 HPGATFKV
-428 ERDFDLNQQQFN
+428 ERDFELTRQQYD
-440 RLVDAREGIKRVG
+440 RLVDAREGIKRTAGV
-453 NISDAFMGQGAQSQS
+453 SDAFMGMGSQSQS

-475 VEQTSQNLADI
+475 VEQSNQNLADI
-486 NDNFKESRQAVGD
+486 NDNFKEARQNVGD

-508 MGNNQE
+508 MTGVRE
-514 SVFIDGQSLKDD
+514 DVFIDGGALKDD
-526 RVVQLNVPSVDPDTG
+526 RTISLNVPTIDEATG
-541 IEYLDNDVQRTQL
+541 IQYLDNDVQRTKL
-554 KVTLADVPSTPSFR
+554 KVTLAEVPSTPSFR
-568 TNQLAAM
+568 TQQLAAM

-582 PPEYQKIMMPHLFS
+582 PPEYQKVMMPHLFS
-596 LMDVPNKQEII
+596 LMDVPNKADII
-607 KAIKEMG
+607 KAIKELG
-614 DGQQSEEQIQQ
+614 DTQTPEQIEE
-625 RINDAV
+625 RIKQAVDDA
-631 QAALTK
+631 LSK
-637 AMVELKTRELD
+637 AQMELKMRELEQ
-648 MKKPLIDAQVKKTN
+648 KQALVDAQVQKTI
-662 AESVNKN
+662 AESVNKA

-694 ILLQSDG
+694 ALLRSG
-701 FVDAN
+701 GYVDKDL
-706 GGTIMPSAPVPVAGA
+706 APIIPQALAPVAGA

-726 GRPAE
+726 GRPAQ
-731 LDPQQ
+731 LDPAQ
-736 VAAIQRQQPST
+736 VEAIQRQSPAG
-747 AREILGR
+747 AREVLGYR

-761 PARLENPGTGMNLGI
+761 PANPVQPTNPDVGVNAGI
-776 EGGVNG
+776 EGGS

>member
-1 MNSLNIPPI
+1 MQPMTV
-10 AGQEHEEESPSEEK
+10 AMTGKEQENPNDERM
-24 AEGEEDCGCLDLLT
+24 EGEDDCGCLDLLT

-45 CQDQPAWRSKA
+45 CQDQPDWRVKA
-56 DRECDYY
+56 DREADYY

-72 MRKAKERGLPPA
+72 MRKARERGLPPA
-84 IEPLIGPAID
+84 IEPLIGPTID
-94 AVLGMEA
+94 SVLGMEA
-101 KTRTDWRVIPD
+101 KTRTDWRVVPD
-112 SDKANDD
+112 GDKQSDD
-119 VAEALNYR
+119 VADALNHR

-132 RHSKADTACSE
+132 RHSKADNACSD
-143 AYASEIKVGI
+143 AYASQIKVGL
-153 GWVEVAREQDPFKY
+153 GWVEVSRDQNPFNY
-167 KYRTGAVHRNEIWWD
+167 PYICGEVHRNEIWWD
-182 WKAKPDLS
+182 WKAKPDMS
-190 DARFLIRRKWM
+190 DARYLIRRKWM

-219 AGAGWQQFDPGMLSL
+219 AGAGWQQFDPGMLGL
-234 EGGASTGLSNAW
+234 EGGGSTGLSSAW
-246 LDERG
+246 ADERG
-251 WSIEEQQWR
+251 WSIEEQHWR

-276 WQRVTVITSPDGRV
+276 WQRVLVIKSPDGRV
-290 IEYDPANIMHQQA
+290 VEYDDKNILHLQA
-303 VAMGAVKVSSA
+303 VALGMVEVVSA
-314 VIGKMRLAW
+314 IIGKVRLAW
-323 FMGPHKLADMK
+323 YMGPHKLADMK
-334 TPYKHNKFPYVPFWG
+334 SPYKHNKFPYVPFWG
-349 KREDRTNVPYGL
+349 KREDRTGVPYGL

-428 ERDFDLNQQQFN
+428 ERDFDLNRQQYE

-453 NISDAFMGQGAQSQS
+453 GVSDTFMGASKGNS
-468 GVMQAGL
+468 GVADAQL
-475 VEQTSQNLADI
+475 LEQSNQMLADI
-486 NDNFKESRQAVGD
+486 NDNFKTARQAVGD

-508 MGNNQE
+508 MTGKRE
-514 SVFIDGQSLKDD
+514 DVFIDGQSLKDD
-526 RVVQLNVPSVDPDTG
+526 RTVSLNVPMTDEATG
-541 IEYLDNDVQRTQL
+541 IQYLDNDIERTKL
-554 KVTLADVPSTPSFR
+554 KVTLSDVASTPSFR
-568 TNQLAAM
+568 AQQLAVM
-575 SEAFKSA
+575 GEAFKSA
-582 PPEYQKIMMPHLFS
+582 PPEYQKVMMPHLFS
-596 LMDVPNKQEII
+596 LMDVPNKKEII
-607 KAIKEMG
+607 EAIKAL
-614 DGQQSEEQIQQ
+614 DAGQITEEQVQE
-625 RINDAV
+625 RIDAAV
-631 QAALTK
+631 QDALTK
-637 AMVELKTRELD
+637 AMIELKRAELVQ
-648 MKKPLIDAQVKKTN
+648 KQPLIDAQVKKTN

-706 GGTIMPSAPVPVAGA
+706 GGTIMPNAPAPVAGA

-726 GRPAE
+726 GRPVE
-731 LDPQQ
+731 LDPAQ
-736 VAAIQRQQPST
+736 VQAIQRRQPAT
-747 AREILGR
+747 QREVLGR

-761 PARLENPGTGMNLGI
+761 PANPGQPANPDVGVNAGI
-776 EGGVNG
+776 EGGQ

>member
-1 MNSLNIPPI
+1 MQPMTV
-10 AGQEHEEESPSEEK
+10 AMTGQEQENPNDERM
-24 AEGEEDCGCLDLLT
+24 EGEDDCGCLDLLT

-45 CQDQPAWRSKA
+45 CQDQPDWRVKA
-56 DRECDYY
+56 DREADYY

-72 MRKAKERGLPPA
+72 MKKARERGLPPA
-84 IEPLIGPAID
+84 IEPLIGPTID
-94 AVLGMEA
+94 SVLGMEA
-101 KTRTDWRVIPD
+101 KTRTDWRVVPD
-112 SDKANDD
+112 GDKQSDD
-119 VAEALNYR
+119 VADALNHR

-132 RHSKADTACSE
+132 RHSKADNACSD
-143 AYASEIKVGI
+143 AYASQIKVGL
-153 GWVEVAREQDPFKY
+153 GWVEVSRDQNPFNY
-167 KYRTGAVHRNEIWWD
+167 PYICGEVHRNEIWWD
-182 WKAKPDLS
+182 WKAKPDMS
-190 DARFLIRRKWM
+190 DARYLIRRKWM

-219 AGAGWQQFDPGMLSL
+219 AGAGWQQFDPGMLGL
-234 EGGASTGLSNAW
+234 EGGGSTGLSSAW
-246 LDERG
+246 ADERG
-251 WSIEEQQWR
+251 WSIEEQHWR

-276 WQRVTVITSPDGRV
+276 WQRVLVIKSTDGRV
-290 IEYDPANIMHQQA
+290 VEYDDKNILHLQA
-303 VAMGAVKVSSA
+303 VALGMVEVVSA
-314 VIGKMRLAW
+314 IIGKVRLAW
-323 FMGPHKLADMK
+323 YMGPHKLADMK
-334 TPYKHNKFPYVPFWG
+334 SPYKHNKFPYVPFWG
-349 KREDRTNVPYGL
+349 KREDRTGVPYGL

-428 ERDFDLNQQQFN
+428 ERDFDLNRQQYE

-453 NISDAFMGQGAQSQS
+453 GVSDTFMGASKGNS
-468 GVMQAGL
+468 GVADAQL
-475 VEQTSQNLADI
+475 LEQSNQMLADI
-486 NDNFKESRQAVGD
+486 NDNFKTARQAVGD

-508 MGNNQE
+508 MTGKQE
-514 SVFIDGQSLKDD
+514 DVFIDGQSLKDD
-526 RVVQLNVPSVDPDTG
+526 RTVSLNVPMTDEATG
-541 IEYLDNDVQRTQL
+541 IQYLDNDIERTKL
-554 KVTLADVPSTPSFR
+554 KVTLSDVASTPSFR
-568 TNQLAAM
+568 AQQLAVM
-575 SEAFKSA
+575 GEAFKSA
-582 PPEYQKIMMPHLFS
+582 PPEYQKVMMPHLFS
-596 LMDVPNKQEII
+596 LMDVPNKKEII
-607 KAIKEMG
+607 EAIKAL
-614 DGQQSEEQIQQ
+614 DAGQITEEQVQE
-625 RINDAV
+625 RIDAAV
-631 QAALTK
+631 QDALTK
-637 AMVELKTRELD
+637 AMIELKRAELVQ
-648 MKKPLIDAQVKKTN
+648 KQPLIDAQVKKTN

-706 GGTIMPSAPVPVAGA
+706 GGTIMPSAPAPVVGA

-726 GRPAE
+726 GRPVE
-731 LDPQQ
+731 LDPAQ
-736 VAAIQRQQPST
+736 VQAIQRRQPAT
-747 AREILGR
+747 QREVLGR

-761 PARLENPGTGMNLGI
+761 PANPGQPANPDVGVNAGI
-776 EGGVNG
+776 EGGQ

>member
-1 MNSLNIPPI
+1 MQPMTAEM
-10 AGQEHEEESPSEEK
+10 AGQEHESPNEE
-24 AEGEEDCGCLDLLT
+24 AMEGEDCGCLDLLT

-45 CQDQPAWRSKA
+45 CQDQPDWRVKA
-56 DRECDYY
+56 DREADYY

-72 MRKAKERGLPPA
+72 MKKARERGLPPA
-84 IEPLIGPAID
+84 IEPLIGPTID
-94 AVLGMEA
+94 SVLGMEA
-101 KTRTDWRVIPD
+101 KTRTDWRVVPD
-112 SDKANDD
+112 GDKQSDD
-119 VAEALNYR
+119 VADALNHR

-132 RHSKADTACSE
+132 RHSKADNACSD
-143 AYASEIKVGI
+143 AYASQIKVGL
-153 GWVEVAREQDPFKY
+153 GWVEVSRDQNPFNY
-167 KYRTGAVHRNEIWWD
+167 PYICGEVHRNEIWWD
-182 WKAKPDLS
+182 WKAKPDMS
-190 DARFLIRRKWM
+190 DARYLIRRKWM

-219 AGAGWQQFDPGMLSL
+219 AGAGWQQFDPGMLGL
-234 EGGASTGLSNAW
+234 EGGGSTGLSSAW
-246 LDERG
+246 ADERG
-251 WSIEEQQWR
+251 WSIEEQHWR

-276 WQRVTVITSPDGRV
+276 WQRVLVIKSPDGRV
-290 IEYDPANIMHQQA
+290 VEYDDKNILHLQA
-303 VAMGAVKVSSA
+303 VALGMVEVVSA
-314 VIGKMRLAW
+314 IIGKVRLAW
-323 FMGPHKLADMK
+323 YMGPHKLADMK
-334 TPYKHNKFPYVPFWG
+334 SPYKHNKFPYVPFWG
-349 KREDRTNVPYGL
+349 KREDRTGVPYGL

-428 ERDFDLNQQQFN
+428 ERDFDLNRQQYE

-453 NISDAFMGQGAQSQS
+453 GVSDTFMGASKGNS
-468 GVMQAGL
+468 GVADAQL
-475 VEQTSQNLADI
+475 LEQSNQMLADI
-486 NDNFKESRQAVGD
+486 NDNFKTARQAVGD

-508 MGNNQE
+508 MTGKQE
-514 SVFIDGQSLKDD
+514 DVFIDGQSLKDD
-526 RVVQLNVPSVDPDTG
+526 RTVSLNVPMTDEATG
-541 IEYLDNDVQRTQL
+541 IQYLDNDIERTKL
-554 KVTLADVPSTPSFR
+554 KVTLSDVASTPSFR
-568 TNQLAAM
+568 AQQLAVM
-575 SEAFKSA
+575 GEAFKSA
-582 PPEYQKIMMPHLFS
+582 PPEYQKVMMPHLFS
-596 LMDVPNKQEII
+596 LMDVPNKKEII
-607 KAIKEMG
+607 EAIKAL
-614 DGQQSEEQIQQ
+614 DAGQITEEQVQE
-625 RINDAV
+625 RIDAAV
-631 QAALTK
+631 QDALTK
-637 AMVELKTRELD
+637 AMIELKRAELVQ
-648 MKKPLIDAQVKKTN
+648 KQPLIDAQVKKTN

-706 GGTIMPSAPVPVAGA
+706 GGTIMPSAPAPVVGA

-726 GRPAE
+726 GRPVE
-731 LDPQQ
+731 LDPAQ
-736 VAAIQRQQPST
+736 VQAIQRRQPAT
-747 AREILGR
+747 QREVLGR

-761 PARLENPGTGMNLGI
+761 PANPGQPANPDVGVNAGI
-776 EGGVNG
+776 EGGQ

>member
-1 MNSLNIPPI
+1 MQPMTAEM
-10 AGQEHEEESPSEEK
+10 AGQEHESPNEE
-24 AEGEEDCGCLDLLT
+24 AMEGEDCGCLDLLT

-45 CQDQPAWRSKA
+45 CQDQPDWRVKA
-56 DRECDYY
+56 DREADYY

-72 MRKAKERGLPPA
+72 MKKARERGLPPA
-84 IEPLIGPAID
+84 IEPLIGPTID
-94 AVLGMEA
+94 SVLGMEA
-101 KTRTDWRVIPD
+101 KTRTDWRVVPD
-112 SDKANDD
+112 GDKQSDD
-119 VAEALNYR
+119 VADALNHR

-132 RHSKADTACSE
+132 RHSKADNACSD
-143 AYASEIKVGI
+143 AYASQIKVGL
-153 GWVEVAREQDPFKY
+153 GWVEVSRDQNPFNY
-167 KYRTGAVHRNEIWWD
+167 PYICGEVHRNEIWWD
-182 WKAKPDLS
+182 WKAKPDMS
-190 DARFLIRRKWM
+190 DARYLIRRKWM

-219 AGAGWQQFDPGMLSL
+219 AGAGWQQFDPGMLGL
-234 EGGASTGLSNAW
+234 EGGGSTGLSSAW
-246 LDERG
+246 ADERG
-251 WSIEEQQWR
+251 WSIEEQHWR

-276 WQRVTVITSPDGRV
+276 WQRVLVIKSTDGRV
-290 IEYDPANIMHQQA
+290 VEYDDKNILHLQA
-303 VAMGAVKVSSA
+303 VALGMVEVVSA
-314 VIGKMRLAW
+314 IIGKVRLAW
-323 FMGPHKLADMK
+323 YMGPHKLADMK
-334 TPYKHNKFPYVPFWG
+334 SPYKHNKFPYVPFWG
-349 KREDRTNVPYGL
+349 KREDRTGVPYGL

-428 ERDFDLNQQQFN
+428 ERDFDLNRQQYE

-453 NISDAFMGQGAQSQS
+453 GVSDTFMGASKGNS
-468 GVMQAGL
+468 GVADAQL
-475 VEQTSQNLADI
+475 LEQSNQMLADI
-486 NDNFKESRQAVGD
+486 NDNFKTARQAVGD

-508 MGNNQE
+508 MTGKQE
-514 SVFIDGQSLKDD
+514 DVFIDGQSLKDD
-526 RVVQLNVPSVDPDTG
+526 RTVSLNVPMTDEATG
-541 IEYLDNDVQRTQL
+541 IQYLDNDIERTKL
-554 KVTLADVPSTPSFR
+554 KVTLSDVASTPSFR
-568 TNQLAAM
+568 AQQLGVM
-575 SEAFKSA
+575 GEAFKSA
-582 PPEYQKIMMPHLFS
+582 PPEYQKVMMPHLFS
-596 LMDVPNKQEII
+596 LMDVPNKKEII
-607 KAIKEMG
+607 EAIKAL
-614 DGQQSEEQIQQ
+614 DAGQITEEQVQE
-625 RINDAV
+625 RIDAAV
-631 QAALTK
+631 QDALTK
-637 AMVELKTRELD
+637 AMIELKRAELVQ
-648 MKKPLIDAQVKKTN
+648 KQPLIDAQVKKTN

-706 GGTIMPSAPVPVAGA
+706 GGTIMPSAPAPVVGA
-721 MPAME
+721 MPAQE
-726 GRPAE
+726 GQPAQ
-731 LDPQQ
+731 LDPAQ
-736 VAAIQRQQPST
+736 VQAIQRKQPAT
-747 AREILGR
+747 QREVLGR

-761 PARLENPGTGMNLGI
+761 PANPGQPANPDVGVNAGI
-776 EGGVNG
+776 EGGQ

>member
-1 MNSLNIPPI
+1 MQPMTV
-10 AGQEHEEESPSEEK
+10 AMTGQEQENPNDERMD
-24 AEGEEDCGCLDLLT
+24 GEDDCGCLDLLT

-45 CQDQPAWRSKA
+45 CQDQPDWRVKA
-56 DRECDYY
+56 DREADYY

-72 MRKAKERGLPPA
+72 MKKARERGLPPA
-84 IEPLIGPAID
+84 IEPLIGPTID
-94 AVLGMEA
+94 SVLGMEA
-101 KTRTDWRVIPD
+101 KTRTDWRVVPD
-112 SDKANDD
+112 GDKQSDD
-119 VAEALNYR
+119 VADALNHR

-132 RHSKADTACSE
+132 RHSKADNACSD
-143 AYASEIKVGI
+143 AYASQIKVGL
-153 GWVEVAREQDPFKY
+153 GWVEVSRDQNPFNY
-167 KYRTGAVHRNEIWWD
+167 PYICGEVHRNEIWWD
-182 WKAKPDLS
+182 WKAKPDMS
-190 DARFLIRRKWM
+190 DARYLIRRKWM

-219 AGAGWQQFDPGMLSL
+219 AGAGWQQFDPGMLGL
-234 EGGASTGLSNAW
+234 EGGGSTGLSSAW
-246 LDERG
+246 ADERG
-251 WSIEEQQWR
+251 WSIEEQHWR

-276 WQRVTVITSPDGRV
+276 WQRVLVIKSPDGRV
-290 IEYDPANIMHQQA
+290 VEYDDKNILHLQA
-303 VAMGAVKVSSA
+303 VALGMVEVVSA
-314 VIGKMRLAW
+314 IIGKVRLAW
-323 FMGPHKLADMK
+323 YMGPHKLADMK
-334 TPYKHNKFPYVPFWG
+334 SPYKHNKFPYVPFWG
-349 KREDRTNVPYGL
+349 KREDRTGVPYGL

-428 ERDFDLNQQQFN
+428 ERDFDLNRQQYE

-453 NISDAFMGQGAQSQS
+453 GVSDTFMGASKGNS
-468 GVMQAGL
+468 GVADAQL
-475 VEQTSQNLADI
+475 LEQSNQMLADI
-486 NDNFKESRQAVGD
+486 NDNFKTARQAVGD

-508 MGNNQE
+508 MTGKQE
-514 SVFIDGQSLKDD
+514 DVFIDGQSLKDD
-526 RVVQLNVPSVDPDTG
+526 RTVSLNVPMTDEATG
-541 IEYLDNDVQRTQL
+541 IQYLDNDIERTKL
-554 KVTLADVPSTPSFR
+554 KVTLSDVASTPSFR
-568 TNQLAAM
+568 AQQLAVM
-575 SEAFKSA
+575 GEAFKSA
-582 PPEYQKIMMPHLFS
+582 PPEYQKVMMPHLFS
-596 LMDVPNKQEII
+596 LMDVPNKKEII
-607 KAIKEMG
+607 EAIKAL
-614 DGQQSEEQIQQ
+614 DAGQITEEQVQE
-625 RINDAV
+625 RIDAAV
-631 QAALTK
+631 QDALTK
-637 AMVELKTRELD
+637 AMIELKRAELVQ
-648 MKKPLIDAQVKKTN
+648 KQPLIDAQVKKTN

-706 GGTIMPSAPVPVAGA
+706 GGTIMPSAPAPVVGA
-721 MPAME
+721 MPAQE
-726 GRPAE
+726 GQPAQ
-731 LDPQQ
+731 LDPAQ
-736 VAAIQRQQPST
+736 VQAIQRKQPAT
-747 AREILGR
+747 QREVLGR

-761 PARLENPGTGMNLGI
+761 PANPGQPANPDVGVNAGI
-776 EGGVNG
+776 EGGQ

>member
-1 MNSLNIPPI
+1 MQPMTV
-10 AGQEHEEESPSEEK
+10 AMTGQEQENPNDERM
-24 AEGEEDCGCLDLLT
+24 EGEDDCGCLDLLT

-45 CQDQPAWRSKA
+45 CQDQPDWRVKA
-56 DRECDYY
+56 DREADYY

-84 IEPLIGPAID
+84 IEPLIGPTID

-101 KTRTDWRVIPD
+101 KTRTDWRVVPD
-112 SDKANDD
+112 GDKQSDD
-119 VAEALNYR
+119 VADALNHR

-132 RHSKADTACSE
+132 RHSKADNACSD
-143 AYASEIKVGI
+143 AYASQIKVGL
-153 GWVEVAREQDPFKY
+153 GWVEVSRDQNPFNY
-167 KYRTGAVHRNEIWWD
+167 PYICGEVHRNEIWWD
-182 WKAKPDLS
+182 WKAKPDMS
-190 DARFLIRRKWM
+190 DARYLIRRKWM

-219 AGAGWQQFDPGMLSL
+219 AGAGWQQFDPGMLGL
-234 EGGASTGLSNAW
+234 EGGGSTGLSSAW
-246 LDERG
+246 ADERG
-251 WSIEEQQWR
+251 WSIEEQHWR

-276 WQRVTVITSPDGRV
+276 WQRVLVIKSPDGRV
-290 IEYDPANIMHQQA
+290 VEYDDKNILHLQA
-303 VAMGAVKVSSA
+303 VALGMVEVVSA
-314 VIGKMRLAW
+314 IIGKVRLAW
-323 FMGPHKLADMK
+323 YMGPHKLADMK
-334 TPYKHNKFPYVPFWG
+334 SPYKHNKFPYVPFWG
-349 KREDRTNVPYGL
+349 KREDRTGVPYGL

-428 ERDFDLNQQQFN
+428 ERDFDLNRQQYE

-453 NISDAFMGQGAQSQS
+453 GVSDAFMGASKGNS
-468 GVMQAGL
+468 GVADAQL
-475 VEQTSQNLADI
+475 LEQSNQMLADI
-486 NDNFKESRQAVGD
+486 NDNFKTARQAVGD

-508 MGNNQE
+508 MTGKQE
-514 SVFIDGQSLKDD
+514 DVFIDGQSLKDD
-526 RVVQLNVPSVDPDTG
+526 RTVSLNVPMTDEATG
-541 IEYLDNDVQRTQL
+541 IQYLDNDIERTKL
-554 KVTLADVPSTPSFR
+554 KVTLSDVASTPSFR
-568 TNQLAAM
+568 AQQLAVM
-575 SEAFKSA
+575 GEAFKSA
-582 PPEYQKIMMPHLFS
+582 PPEYQKVMMPHLFS
-596 LMDVPNKQEII
+596 LMDVPNKKEII
-607 KAIKEMG
+607 EAIKAL
-614 DGQQSEEQIQQ
+614 DAGQITEEQVQE
-625 RINDAV
+625 RIDAAV
-631 QAALTK
+631 QDALTK
-637 AMVELKTRELD
+637 AMIELKRAELVQ
-648 MKKPLIDAQVKKTN
+648 KQPLIDAQVKKTN

-706 GGTIMPSAPVPVAGA
+706 GGTIMPSAPAPVVGA

-726 GRPAE
+726 GQPVQ
-731 LDPQQ
+731 LDPTQ
-736 VAAIQRQQPST
+736 VQAIQRQQPAT
-747 AREILGR
+747 QREVLGR

-761 PARLENPGTGMNLGI
+761 PANPGQPANPDVGVNAGI
-776 EGGVNG
+776 EGGQ